1 MTVFQLIYRSQA
13 AVPFSEES
21 LLTLLEKCREVNSRQ
36 QITGILLYG
45 NGYFLQL
52 LEGNMDVVC
61 DLYYNHIANDPRH
74 KNLTLLYQMPVKAR
88 LYPERS
94 MAFRALNPEKNAQ
107 IMGFTPTLQDAQDSG
122 RDLLAP
128 LRLLEMVE
136 GFALELKSRYTAE

>member
-1 MTVFQLIYRSQA
+1 
-13 AVPFSEES
+13 
-21 LLTLLEKCREVNSRQ
+21 
-36 QITGILLYG
+36 
-45 NGYFLQL
+45 
-52 LEGNMDVVC
+52 
-61 DLYYNHIANDPRH
+61 
-74 KNLTLLYQMPVKAR
+74 
-88 LYPERS
+88 